1 MGELEIMN
9 NPVLFT
15 EKTPKIIAALHL
27 PPSAAFNQP
36 TSIPMDKV
44 TDFALRNVEK
54 AVRAGVPAVYIQ
66 DLGDLPSA
74 PQIQPH
80 SVAFLSVV
88 GAAIRKEFP
97 RLTLGVCM
105 MSHGARGPL
114 AVAQAI
120 GAQFVRIKVYTGVM
134 VKVEGILEGC
144 AYEAITY
151 RTQIGAEDIAILAD
165 VYDHTG
171 KPLGE
176 LPLVEAA
183 HFAAV
188 HSRADGLILTG
199 FSFDES
205 LKMLKEVKE
214 ANLNV
219 PMLLGGGAKRGN
231 IKEALQICDGAIV
244 SSSFKPLSGWTKESM
259 LAEWDYDLMAQFMQV
274 VNEKK

>member
-1 MGELEIMN
+1 MN
-9 NPVLFT
+9 KPVRFT
-15 EKTPKIIAALHL
+15 EKTPTVIAALHM
-27 PPSAAFNQP
+27 PPSPAFNQP
-36 TSIPMDKV
+36 TSMPMDEV
-44 TDFALRNVEK
+44 IDFALRNVEK

-80 SVAFLSVV
+80 SVAFLSAV
-88 GAAIRKEFP
+88 GAVIRKEFP
-97 RLTLGVCM
+97 ELTLGVCM
-105 MSHGARGPL
+105 MSNGARGPL

-134 VKVEGILEGC
+134 VKVEGFLEGC

-205 LKMLKEVKE
+205 LEMLKEVKK
-214 ANLNV
+214 ANFNV
-219 PMLLGGGAKRGN
+219 PMLLGGGAKPEN

-244 SSSFKPLSGWTKESM
+244 SSSFKPVSGWTKESM
-259 LAEWDYDLMAQFMQV
+259 LAEWDYDLMAKFMQM
-274 VNEKK
+274 VNEKR